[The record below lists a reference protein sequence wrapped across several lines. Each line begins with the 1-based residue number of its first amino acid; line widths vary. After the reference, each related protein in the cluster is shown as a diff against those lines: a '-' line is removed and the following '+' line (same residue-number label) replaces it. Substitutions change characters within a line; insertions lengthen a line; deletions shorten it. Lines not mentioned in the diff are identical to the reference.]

1 MISVCIA
8 THNAE
13 KYILEQLGSILPQL
27 SANDEVIISDDGS
40 KDGTVSLIESLHD
53 DRIRI
58 LHYEQ
63 KVNYSKKKLSSY
75 YYATSNFYNA
85 LLAAKGD
92 VIFLSDQDD
101 RWYGNKVKISLSY
114 LQDCDIVCS
123 NFSIMDGHGTLL
135 QREFWE
141 QGRFSQ
147 MNILQVLKYLP
158 FRGCCLAFKKE
169 VLENAFPFPEAL
181 FLHDCWIGLNAVFSG
196 FRYKFID
203 TPLILYRRHETNV
216 SSLESPNSTFF
227 KVWYRLKLL
236 YQLMILRLKRAI
248 NKRSNKY

>member
-1 MISVCIA
+1 M
-8 THNAE
+8 
-13 KYILEQLGSILPQL
+13 EQLGSILPQL

-114 LQDCDIVCS
+114 LQDFDIVCS
-123 NFSIMDGHGTLL
+123 NFPLWMETERCCKESFGNKGV
-135 QREFWE
+135 F
-141 QGRFSQ
+141 
-147 MNILQVLKYLP
+147 LK
-158 FRGCCLAFKKE
+158 
-169 VLENAFPFPEAL
+169 
-181 FLHDCWIGLNAVFSG
+181 
-196 FRYKFID
+196 
-203 TPLILYRRHETNV
+203 
-216 SSLESPNSTFF
+216 
-227 KVWYRLKLL
+227 
-236 YQLMILRLKRAI
+236 
-248 NKRSNKY
+248 